1 MAKEKVL
8 ITGGAGFIGSNL
20 VDACIEDGYEV
31 VVIDNLS
38 TGKKQNIHPKAKF
51 YQIDVT
57 DPGLK
62 EIFEEE
68 KPDIVSHHAAQPSAQ
83 RSITEPI
90 FDAKTNILGTI
101 NVVSNAVNS
110 KVRKITFA
118 SSVAVYG
125 HQRYFPAD
133 EKHPLGLVNPYGVA
147 KSAAEHYIRYFCQD
161 SEVISYTI
169 FRYANVYGPRQD
181 PFGEGGV
188 VAIFSQK
195 LVVGESP
202 IINGDGKQTR
212 DFVYVGDIVKANLL
226 AFQSARGGTFNL
238 STGREVSVVNLFSA
252 ISEIVDGQL
261 KPIFGPPKTGDQ
273 RRSLIDPSK
282 ANQVLG
288 WRASTDLNFG
298 LKATIKYFSSDKIV
312 TAQK

>member
-1 MAKEKVL
+1 LAKEKVL

-68 KPDIVSHHAAQPSAQ
+68 KPGIVSHHAAQPSAQ

-125 HQRYFPAD
+125 HQRCFPAD

-147 KSAAEHYIRYFCQD
+147 KSAAERYIRYFCQD
-161 SEVISYTI
+161 SEVTSYTI

-195 LVVGESP
+195 LVAGESP

-252 ISEIVDGQL
+252 ISEIVDDQL